1 MRELKNITSIVP
13 FRRISVALFTLSTQ
27 QGLKMST
34 EVKSLHDDLLSQFVA
49 GNQPLDGKSVSL
61 TFVRVLNVSPG
72 AKCISIECTY
82 KDQPAILVL
91 EKTAFEEEVTK
102 QIASNFGEV
111 LENVKNIFRN
121 DIYGSYLMDISLK
134 DAEKNNINKIAIRI
148 IHPATQRDIEKYM
161 NHPYFFVFETA
172 DLYKTVTKPFIE
184 KLVTTPGHLQ
194 WVYNIL
200 EHKKEVDRIVYE
212 ENIDNEN
219 GFILVKDMKWKI
231 DKEVLSD
238 LEKLE
243 IYINAFVVRRDLHSL
258 RDLNQDHLP
267 LLEGIFTRGRKAI
280 AEKFSLDEKEL
291 RAFIH
296 YQPSFYH
303 LHVHFTHIKSE
314 HPSSQTERAHMLSSV
329 IENIR
334 LMGDYYQKVGIE
346 FPLSNSHELKREQFQ

>member
-13 FRRISVALFTLSTQ
+13 FRKISVALFTLSIQ

-102 QIASNFGEV
+102 QIASNFGYFIRHQYWYSLSNAFLFCREV

-200 EHKKEVDRIVYE
+200 EHKKEVKTQS
-212 ENIDNEN
+212 
-219 GFILVKDMKWKI
+219 FWK
-231 DKEVLSD
+231 
-238 LEKLE
+238 
-243 IYINAFVVRRDLHSL
+243 F
-258 RDLNQDHLP
+258 
-267 LLEGIFTRGRKAI
+267 
-280 AEKFSLDEKEL
+280 
-291 RAFIH
+291 
-296 YQPSFYH
+296 
-303 LHVHFTHIKSE
+303 
-314 HPSSQTERAHMLSSV
+314 
-329 IENIR
+329 
-334 LMGDYYQKVGIE
+334 
-346 FPLSNSHELKREQFQ
+346 